1 MLELNDLDVTIGVP
15 AALPLERRAIVSDQ
29 VGLPRFLGPDGVE
42 ITLGAAWTEAN
53 MRPSPRMRFR

>member
-29 VGLPRFLGPDGVE
+29 VGLPRFLGPDGSKSLSVQPGLRR
-42 ITLGAAWTEAN
+42 ICA
-53 MRPSPRMRFR
+53 RDPRMRFR